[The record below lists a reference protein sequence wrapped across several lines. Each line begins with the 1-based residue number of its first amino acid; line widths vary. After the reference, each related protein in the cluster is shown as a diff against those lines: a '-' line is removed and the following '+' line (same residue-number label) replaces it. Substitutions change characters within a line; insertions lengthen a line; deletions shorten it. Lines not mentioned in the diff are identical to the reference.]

1 MAGPAVKK
9 QFPLRLDPALF
20 AALERV
26 ADAELRSVNAQIEF
40 ILREAMVKRGAL
52 NPEQDKK

>member
-1 MAGPAVKK
+1 MAGPVKK

-26 ADAELRSVNAQIEF
+26 AEAELRSVNAQIEF

-52 NPEQDKK
+52 NPEKEPK